1 MPPKSKIGESCIT
14 HKECANNNCVNG
26 KCTRKK
32 KSGNKSKSKS
42 KSKSLKHSS
51 PIQPMAKKQESTDY
65 IQLYNTKGI
74 TILEQLPIQDLENM
88 LKKANDAY
96 YNKTPLLTDN

>member
-42 KSKSLKHSS
+42 LKHSS
-51 PIQPMAKKQESTDY
+51 PIQTMAKKQE
-65 IQLYNTKGI
+65 IWKIN
-74 TILEQLPIQDLENM
+74 LERAMPAFFN
-88 LKKANDAY
+88 
-96 YNKTPLLTDN
+96 